1 MMYLVVFIIVL
12 ALMANTVNSDV
23 ISRDIDDTEQH
34 GSKRRKMNV
43 FDDSS
48 DGGGKAAKKKK
59 RSKKGK
65 RGKSM
70 LATDAPTTTVG
81 SGYGSVGGSGCD
93 EQKTC
98 ASLGFGDGE

>member
-12 ALMANTVNSDV
+12 ALMANTVNSGV
-23 ISRDIDDTEQH
+23 ISDDTEQH

-43 FDDSS
+43 FDDSDSS

-59 RSKKGK
+59 KSKKGK